1 MHYKGE
7 WWIEGFEENKITGE
21 LSLNRKK
28 ISDSYLS
35 IAKEFQT
42 NQTGHDYPPKEEDQ
56 LFYPKTIYGNIP
68 QVGNVSLYGC
78 FLTGHPKY
86 YNSLYNV
93 YSFQQIA
100 LGIICN
106 NIDEIKVKSICCKMN
121 GINTWYPKS
130 FFRYKG
136 LGSKTFTL
144 EQCIP
149 NSQILISEINSVKIK
164 IYLVLSSRRNMRK
177 QSKKSI
183 SIKYAVLFESE
194 KETSFHELFFYIRY
208 SKYLFSI
215 LIGSPLKSGKYQS
228 KDESGINS
236 RKDIQFYLTEIN
248 NSGRK
253 FSILEIF
260 DTYNEDM
267 IDIYINKYFELIRI
281 TEMNAVVLNIIE
293 ILNTTNKFT
302 QEVFI
307 LILKTIELI
316 FEYKYNQKFTYL
328 DNEDFLEF
336 TSNFKDFLDRLQLSN
351 HHDSKYKE
359 VFNKKIIN
367 INQYSLRILTL
378 LF

>member
-1 MHYKGE
+1 
-7 WWIEGFEENKITGE
+7 
-21 LSLNRKK
+21 
-28 ISDSYLS
+28 
-35 IAKEFQT
+35 
-42 NQTGHDYPPKEEDQ
+42 
-56 LFYPKTIYGNIP
+56 
-68 QVGNVSLYGC
+68 
-78 FLTGHPKY
+78 
-86 YNSLYNV
+86 
-93 YSFQQIA
+93 
-100 LGIICN
+100 
-106 NIDEIKVKSICCKMN
+106 
-121 GINTWYPKS
+121 
-130 FFRYKG
+130 
-136 LGSKTFTL
+136 
-144 EQCIP
+144 
-149 NSQILISEINSVKIK
+149 
-164 IYLVLSSRRNMRK
+164 MRK

-260 DTYNEDM
+260 NTYNEDM

-367 INQYSLRILTL
+367 INQYSLRSKLEFFFKNINSSFLSNGIIKNVKKYSNKISERRNKMTHSFVEFDKSEAEDMYHDIGVLEITVLLFIYKELGIDINNPILTERIEQYY
-378 LF
+378 FSHYYNSFII